1 MKQRIILRYRLKK
14 DVIALDTKNRAI
26 KLKKGTR
33 YWMDKN
39 SGNEKKVLLY
49 KHSEK
54 IGDRRRYKDC
64 IRMNRQD
71 LDEYFE
77 EMKKESIIVNDIEE
91 SMKLNESVDY
101 IIEEMKR
108 KGA

>member
-1 MKQRIILRYRLKK
+1 M
-14 DVIALDTKNRAI
+14 
-26 KLKKGTR
+26 
-33 YWMDKN
+33 
-39 SGNEKKVLLY
+39 LLLNMSR
-49 KHSEK
+49 K
-54 IGDRRRYKDC
+54 
-64 IRMNRQD
+64 D

-77 EMKKESIIVNDIEE
+77 EMKKESIIGNDIEE

>member
-1 MKQRIILRYRLKK
+1 MKKRIILRYRLKK
-14 DVIALDTKNRAI
+14 DVIALDTRNRAV

-33 YWMDKN
+33 YWMDKD
-39 SGNEKKVLLY
+39 SGDEKKILLY

-71 LDEYFE
+71 LEEYFE
-77 EMKKESIIVNDIEE
+77 EMKNERIVVTDKEE

-101 IIEEMKR
+101 ILEEMKK

>member
-14 DVIALDTKNRAI
+14 DVIALDTRNRAV

-33 YWMDKN
+33 YWMDKA
-39 SGNEKKVLLY
+39 SGDGKKILLY

-71 LDEYFE
+71 LEEYFE
-77 EMKKESIIVNDIEE
+77 EMKNERIVVTDKEE

-101 IIEEMKR
+101 ILEEMKK